1 MTMDALS
8 DVLRAVR
15 FSGAVFIDADL
26 TSPWAVVTPGAED
39 IAKALSA
46 TSSRVIPYHLVL
58 QGECRIRV
66 EGLEELALASGGI
79 ALFPHGDVHTL
90 FFGSSESPTVLSRE
104 FVDAVLKRKSIL
116 PIRFGRDGLST
127 RLVCGFFALDRWCGD
142 QLIRGLPRLLSAQ
155 VGNQGATDLLAA
167 VARHSIQISKGR
179 EPADDAL
186 VCRLS
191 EVLFLDAMRHF
202 IASGQLTQQGWLA
215 GLGDPHI
222 QVALSILHAQPG
234 RNWNIET
241 LASECAMSRSNF
253 LERFNAL
260 VGLPP
265 IQYLRQWRMTLAARD
280 LVSEKTSLKDLAERY
295 GYGSEASFSKAFQRH
310 FGTPPAAYARSVH

>member
-1 MTMDALS
+1 MDALS
-8 DVLRAVR
+8 DVLRTVR

-26 TSPWAVVTPGAED
+26 SSPWAVVTPGAKD

-66 EGLEELALASGGI
+66 EGFKELVLVGGDI

-90 FFGSSESPTVLSRE
+90 FCGSSESPTMLSSE
-104 FVDAVLKRKSIL
+104 FVDEVLKRKSIL
-116 PIRFGRDGLST
+116 PIRYGQGGQST
-127 RLVCGFFALDRWCGD
+127 RLVCGFFALDRWLGD
-142 QLIRGLPRLLSAQ
+142 HLMRGLPRMLSVH
-155 VGNQGATDLLAA
+155 VGNQGGSDLLAA
-167 VARHSIQISKGR
+167 VARHSIQVSKGTG
-179 EPADDAL
+179 PASDAL

-191 EVLFLDAMRHF
+191 EVLFLDAMRHV
-202 IASGQLTQQGWLA
+202 IASGELHCQGWLA

-222 QVALSILHAQPG
+222 QDALSLLHTQPG
-234 RNWNIET
+234 RDWDIQT
-241 LASECAMSRSNF
+241 LASECGMSRSNL

-260 VGLPP
+260 VGQPP

-280 LVSEKTSLKDLAERY
+280 LVSEKASLKDLAGRY
-295 GYGSEASFSKAFQRH
+295 GYGSEASFSKAFQRT
-310 FGTPPAAYARSVH
+310 FGTPPASYARSVQ